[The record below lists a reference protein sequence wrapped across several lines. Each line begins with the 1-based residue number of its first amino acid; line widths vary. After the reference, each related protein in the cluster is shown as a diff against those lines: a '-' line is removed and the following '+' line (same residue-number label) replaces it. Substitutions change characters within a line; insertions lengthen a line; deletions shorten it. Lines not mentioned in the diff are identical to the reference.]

1 MLSKF
6 YLISSCSLLS
16 NLVWAQTSDPTSSLP
31 TIVIQAKETDQNVIT
46 TSASTK
52 FTHDVLDTPSS
63 RSFLSQEILKQ
74 QDMQRIDDALNQ
86 VSGVF
91 SQTNYGGGFWDNF
104 SFRGFSTDPNI
115 GPQIIRNG
123 LSVNRGL
130 SASRDMVNIESL
142 EFLKGPMA
150 ALYGRGETGGLLNIN
165 TKKTGMG
172 II

>member
-1 MLSKF
+1 MFITLK
-6 YLISSCSLLS
+6 LD
-16 NLVWAQTSDPTSSLP
+16 WAQTSVSTTSLP
-31 TIVIQAKETDQNVIT
+31 TIVIPAQKTDQDVLT

-63 RSFLSQEILKQ
+63 RSFLPQEVLKQ
-74 QDMQRIDDALNQ
+74 QDVQRIDDALNQ

-104 SFRGFSTDPNI
+104 SFRGFSTNPNI

-123 LSVNRGL
+123 LSVNRGI

-150 ALYGRGETGGLLNIN
+150 AL
-165 TKKTGMG
+165 
-172 II
+172 